1 MSFTAA
7 FMRTF
12 QRQPLHFL
20 PLPLKKSGTNMV
32 CEPLA
37 GIEPEQSIVTV
48 AVSSSAPVDAGRHTE
63 EEGAP
68 VSVEC
73 FAQVA
78 LCYVSSCYSYWLV
91 TRAAN

>member
-7 FMRTF
+7 FMCTF
-12 QRQPLHFL
+12 QRQPLHVL

-63 EEGAP
+63 EEESTCLSR
-68 VSVEC
+68 V
-73 FAQVA
+73 
-78 LCYVSSCYSYWLV
+78 LCAGSSLLCLLLLQLLACYSGC
-91 TRAAN
+91 